1 MATSAQSSFII
12 KRLEGFG
19 GNFVDSIHLGH
30 SYETGKPQVLENM
43 VTTIFSS
50 KSSLYN
56 PKLLIAMT
64 GGKSRGTKE
73 IDTEVYR
80 WTLQGAEE
88 RPAIVL
94 ENLESSNTTPGIN
107 GSTMKVKFDID
118 YFRAP
123 DVLFGEDNDY
133 PLAIVEG
140 PIAEGTGYIYTLRLQ
155 GDRPDAFV
163 PPAVFE
169 VGKEFNKVWTSVQS
183 EYNSIGGTQQYPS
196 SFMLESQVSAFAQ
209 QITVTD
215 KAWRESDKLSVK
227 FSYTVDGKTKM
238 AERFLAMAE
247 AKMWDELYRSIEAH
261 LVYGKKQTVMGPD
274 GYWIKTGSQEP
285 LLVVRLVA

>member
-1 MATSAQSSFII
+1 MATPQSSFII

-30 SYETGKPQVLENM
+30 AYETGKPQLLENM

-73 IDTEVYR
+73 IDTEIYR

-88 RPAIVL
+88 RPAIIL

-107 GSTMKVKFDID
+107 GSLIKVKFDIN
-118 YFRAP
+118 YFHAP
-123 DVLFGEDNDY
+123 DVLLGRDNDY
-133 PLAIVEG
+133 PLAIVDG
-140 PIAEGTGYIYTLRLQ
+140 PIADGTGYIYTLRLQ
-155 GDRPDAFV
+155 GDNPAAFV
-163 PPAVFE
+163 PVDVFE
-169 VGKEFNKVWTSVQS
+169 QGQEFSKAWTSVQS
-183 EYNSIGGTQQYPS
+183 EYNSIGGSQQYPS

-209 QITVTD
+209 QITV
-215 KAWRESDKLSVK
+215 A
-227 FSYTVDGKTKM
+227 F
-238 AERFLAMAE
+238 A
-247 AKMWDELYRSIEAH
+247 
-261 LVYGKKQTVMGPD
+261 
-274 GYWIKTGSQEP
+274 
-285 LLVVRLVA
+285 VAA